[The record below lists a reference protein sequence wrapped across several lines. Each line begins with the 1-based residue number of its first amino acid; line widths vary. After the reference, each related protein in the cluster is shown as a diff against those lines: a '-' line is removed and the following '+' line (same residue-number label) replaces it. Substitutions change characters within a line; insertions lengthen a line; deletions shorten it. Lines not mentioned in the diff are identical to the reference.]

1 MKIRTIIVDDERNAR
16 KALANMLGFYC
27 SDVELVGEAGSMD
40 DGITLIENEKPDLV
54 LLDIVLGKN
63 TGFDLLKKIKKINFK
78 LIFVTAHDEY
88 ALRAIKMS
96 ALDYILKPIKPKE
109 LISGI
114 NKVSEVIDNEEKLRL
129 KVDALVSNTT
139 SSNTEKRIIVNTVG
153 SIYVLEV
160 KNIVRCESDE
170 NYTLIHLSNAPRIM
184 VARTLKDFEEMLVPH
199 GFFRVH
205 QSHLVNLDFI
215 SSFEKGSGGHILLK
229 DGQKI
234 PVSTRRKD
242 SFLKALSNL

>member
-16 KALANMLGFYC
+16 KALANMLEFYC
-27 SDVELVGEAGSMD
+27 SEVELVGEAGSID
-40 DGITLIENEKPDLV
+40 DGINLIEGEKPDLV
-54 LLDIVLGKN
+54 LLDILLGKN
-63 TGFDLLKKIKKINFK
+63 TGFDLLKKLRKINFK

-114 NKVSEVIDNEEKLRL
+114 NKVSEAIENEEKMKL
-129 KVDALVSNTT
+129 KVDALVSNTVA
-139 SSNTEKRIIVNTVG
+139 SNPEKKIIINTVG

-160 KNIVRCESDE
+160 KHIVRCESDE
-170 NYTLIHLSNAPRIM
+170 NYTMIYLSNSPRIM
-184 VARTLKDFEEMLVPH
+184 VAKTLKDFEEMLVPY

-215 SSFEKGSGGHILLK
+215 KSFEKGSGGHILLK
-229 DGQKI
+229 DGEKI

-242 SFLKALSNL
+242 SFLKALSSL